1 MKKKDIAAKKK
12 TEPIYANKATL
23 TVYLVL
29 RALVIFVLVR
39 AALRRDF
46 ESVFFCGMTL
56 VLMILPSFFSKKLNV
71 ELPSTLEIIILLFI
85 FAAEILGEL
94 NSFYIRVPNWDT
106 MLHTINGF
114 LCAAI
119 GFALVDLLNESEH
132 FSFKLSPA
140 YLAVVAFCFSM
151 TVGVLWEFFEYTGD
165 LLMGWDMQKD
175 TVVNSIHTVELDTTR
190 SNKVVTIDDIAD
202 VIVVHSDG
210 SQEALGLGG
219 YLDIGIN
226 DTMKDLLVNFLGAVI
241 FSIIGYFY
249 VKEKNEGGF
258 AAQFIP
264 RVRRGDNE
272 KTQ

>member
-1 MKKKDIAAKKK
+1 MKKSDYKKK
-12 TEPIYANKATL
+12 NDPPYTNKATL

-56 VLMILPSFFSKKLNV
+56 VLMILPSFFARKLNV
-71 ELPSTLEIIILLFI
+71 ELPGTLEIIILLFI
-85 FAAEILGEL
+85 YAAEIMGEIGAYYVT
-94 NSFYIRVPNWDT
+94 FPYWDT
-106 MLHTINGF
+106 VLHTLNGF

-119 GFALVDLLNESEH
+119 GFSLLDILNRHNSARFH
-132 FSFKLSPA
+132 LSPL
-140 YLAVVAFCFSM
+140 YLAIVAFCFSM

-165 LLMGWDMQKD
+165 CVMGWDMQKD

-202 VIVVHSDG
+202 VIIVHSDG

-219 YLDIGIN
+219 YLDIGIH
-226 DTMKDLLVNFLGAVI
+226 DTMKDLLVNFIGAMI
-241 FSIIGYFY
+241 FSFIGYFY

-264 RVRRGDNE
+264 RVRREDGE
-272 KTQ
+272 K